1 MLFLFIQYV
10 FLKGQSNINKQV
22 SGDVLENSSEN
33 LKKMEEHSERSYELY
48 KELLDAGVSREIART
63 VLPS

>member
-1 MLFLFIQYV
+1 MYV